1 MRRVSVVIPAYNAAA
16 WIGEALQSVL
26 AQQGAEIEIIVVD
39 DGSQDETAAIA
50 ATYPGVTCIR
60 QPNAGQATARNA
72 GIRAARG
79 EFIAFLDADDV
90 WLPGKLQAQLDLL
103 QSRGLAWAYSDSLF
117 FDARDGRDMR
127 TFGEFARQQEGDILV
142 PLFIGNFIGTPNVI
156 AHHRVFAQ
164 VGLFDESPLL
174 RLAED
179 WDMWLRI
186 ATHYPVGLVR
196 RPLTRIRFHS
206 GSNTGRGKVEYS
218 FVSQL
223 AVIERAVARSPQL
236 LAYKGQAVARV
247 CFRSALWLL
256 AQRQIA
262 VAARMLLRAVQQS
275 PREVATQVGWLVCP
289 TGRCRLQDARRL
301 WRWLGYLRSR

>member
-26 AQQGAEIEIIVVD
+26 MQQGAELEVIVVD
-39 DGSQDETAAIA
+39 DGSADETATIA
-50 ATYPGVTCIR
+50 ASYPGVRCIR
-60 QPNAGQATARNA
+60 QQNAGQAAARNA

-90 WLPGKLQAQLDLL
+90 WLPGKVQAQLDVL
-103 QSRGLAWAYSDSLF
+103 QSRGLVWAYSDSLF
-117 FDARDGRDMR
+117 FDARDGRDLR

-142 PLFIGNFIGTPNVI
+142 PLFLGNFIGTPNVI
-156 AHHRVFAQ
+156 AHHTVFAQ

-174 RLAED
+174 RQRED

-186 ATHYPVGLVR
+186 AAQYPVGLVR
-196 RPLTRIRFHS
+196 RPLARIRFHA
-206 GSNTGRGKVEYS
+206 GSSTGREGVVRS

-236 LAYKGQAVARV
+236 QAYKGQAVARV
-247 CFRSALWLL
+247 CFRTGLWLL
-256 AQRQIA
+256 SQQQ
-262 VAARMLLRAVQQS
+262 VGMAARMLWRAVQQS
-275 PREVATQVGWLVCP
+275 PREVAAQVGWLVCP
-289 TGRCRLQDARRL
+289 TGRCRVQDARRL
-301 WRWLGYLRSR
+301 WGWLGYLRSR